1 MDNSPKDDGPRD
13 LRALL
18 QQIDQLQA
26 AVTEQQRSLL
36 MAREPQVKRVAL
48 HGSSELVS
56 LLLALREA
64 GDALDR
70 QLRHQEKEQRQLH
83 ALQAASAAINS
94 SLDIDVLLQQL
105 MDAIIQL
112 THAERAMLL
121 LVDGQ
126 GELTVNTARNFDQ
139 VTLGQAAS
147 AEISKTIVRQV
158 VASGEPVVALD
169 AQADE
174 RFAAQDSI
182 VSQRL
187 RSILCV
193 PLRMRGQI
201 TGVLYA
207 DSRVSSGIFSD
218 TERDTLAA
226 FADQAAVALDN
237 ARLFQEIAGMK
248 DLMDNV
254 FVSIDSGVLTIDAD
268 DCLSFVNRAA
278 ERLLGVS
285 ADAVLGRPYAAALGE
300 LTQTLDPLIAQ
311 VRGDAVSRSLEIIA
325 ERKAGGPIDLGVTLS
340 PLLNRRA
347 EELGGVAIVVEDVS
361 EKKRVESLRRYLPS
375 AFVDH
380 VRDLDAAQQ
389 PQRREVTVLFADI
402 RSFSTLGEHL
412 QPEELIHLANGFFS
426 EAVAAIAEQQGLIDK
441 FVGDAVMALFNTPL
455 NPQADHAAQAVRAA
469 MLIRDN
475 VVQFRATLPD
485 DVQLHF
491 GIGIHTGEVVVG
503 NVGSIQRKDYSVI
516 GDAVNLTKRLQ
527 EMAGF
532 DEILVSRSVY
542 EAVAALVTAE
552 SLPPVQVK
560 GRQTWEEVFRLTGW
574 QAEADS
580 PPQA

>member
-1 MDNSPKDDGPRD
+1 MDNSANADGPLD

-18 QQIDQLQA
+18 QQIEQLQA

-56 LLLALREA
+56 LLLALRQA
-64 GDALDR
+64 GDQLDQ
-70 QLRHQEKEQRQLH
+70 QLRQQEKEQRQLH

-94 SLDIDVLLQQL
+94 SLDIDVVLQQL

-112 THAERAMLL
+112 THAERAMLV
-121 LVDGQ
+121 LVDAHGQ
-126 GELTVNTARNFDQ
+126 LTVNTARNFDQ
-139 VTLGQAAS
+139 VTLDQAAS
-147 AEISKTIVRQV
+147 GEISKTIVRQV

-169 AQADE
+169 AQVDE

-193 PLRMRGQI
+193 PLRIRGAI

-254 FVSIDSGVLTIDAD
+254 FVSIDSGVMTIDAED
-268 DCLSFVNRAA
+268 RLSFVNRAA
-278 ERLLGVS
+278 EKLLDVQAAEAVGQPH
-285 ADAVLGRPYAAALGE
+285 AAVLGV
-300 LTQTLDPLIAQ
+300 LTLALDPVIAQ
-311 VRGDAVSRSLEIIA
+311 VREDGVTRSLEIIA
-325 ERKAGGPIDLGVTLS
+325 DRETGGPIDLGVTLS

-347 EELGGVAIVVEDVS
+347 EELGGVAIVIEDVS

-412 QPEELIHLANGFFS
+412 EPEELIHLANGFFS
-426 EAVAAIAEQQGLIDK
+426 EAVTAIAEQQGLIDK

-455 NPQADHAAQAVRAA
+455 NPQEDHAVQAVRAA
-469 MLIRDN
+469 MRIRDN
-475 VVQFRATLPD
+475 VVRFRTSLPA

-503 NVGSIQRKDYSVI
+503 NVGSQQRKDYSVI

-532 DEILVSRSVY
+532 DEILVSRSIY
-542 EAVAALVTAE
+542 ELVGSLVTAD

-574 QAEADS
+574 Q
-580 PPQA
+580 